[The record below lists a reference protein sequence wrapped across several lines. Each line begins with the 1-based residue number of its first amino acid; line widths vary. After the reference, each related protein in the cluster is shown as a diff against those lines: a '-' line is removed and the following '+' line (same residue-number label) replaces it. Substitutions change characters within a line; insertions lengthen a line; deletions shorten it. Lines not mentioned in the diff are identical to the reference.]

1 MPNKEK
7 NIALVGRPNVGKSRL
22 FNRILGRRVSIVHD
36 KPGVTRDIVIERLG
50 DNLFLMDTGG
60 IGATGDV
67 AETVIAE
74 ATTAQANFAI
84 MAADEIIFVVDSQEG
99 LTPLDE
105 EIAASLRKSGKPVI
119 VAVNKIDLPKH
130 SARAGEFFK
139 LGFKDLV
146 EVSAEHGYGAE
157 NLISL
162 IERDF
167 GSIESSPEIEDSSR
181 IKICVAGRP
190 NVGKS
195 SICNSLLGQERLIV
209 SDVAG
214 TTRDCVACDIDAE
227 LKKGETVKFRLF
239 DTAGVRLRRKTNTS
253 LDFLSTQRAKRAM
266 NSSDVVFLVLDAM
279 EGVSELDKKLSG
291 EILEAGASIVVAV
304 NKWDYAVE
312 TFRKDGLSGY
322 KNLSEFGKK
331 FEEAVREH
339 FHFLKDSPIYFVS
352 AKSGVGVEKL
362 LKAAYRIHAKMNL
375 NAGTSKLNACLAKL
389 VKENPPPY
397 ISGKRFK
404 IYYAVKTASRPYTLR
419 IYCNTTGALSQ
430 TYRRY
435 IENGVRERFGLGGV
449 ALKIEAVGKP
459 QQSAEER
466 IGAKKDSKSKKVLK
480 KTFSEKSQEKPAPKK
495 RKKETSKQKTK
506 RISEKRRSAKRDARQ
521 NAKRNKARR

>member
-1 MPNKEK
+1 MSNKEK

-36 KPGVTRDIVIERLG
+36 KPGVTRDIVSEKLG
-50 DNLFLMDTGG
+50 ENLFLMDTGG
-60 IGATGDV
+60 IGASGDV
-67 AETVIAE
+67 AEEVIAK

-84 MAADEIIFVVDSQEG
+84 MAADEIIFVVDSQDG
-99 LTPLDE
+99 LTALDE
-105 EIAASLRKSGKPVI
+105 EIAKTLRKSGKPVI
-119 VAVNKIDLPKH
+119 LAVNKIDMPQH
-130 SARAGEFFK
+130 STRSSEFFK

-157 NLISL
+157 NLTAL

-167 GSIESSPEIEDSSR
+167 GKIEKSPEDDGVNR

-195 SICNSLLGQERLIV
+195 SICNRLLGQERLIV

-214 TTRDCVACDIDAE
+214 TTRDCVALDIDAE
-227 LKKGETVKFRLF
+227 IKKDEITKFRLF
-239 DTAGVRLRRKTNTS
+239 DTAGVRLKRKTNTS

-266 NSSDVVFLVLDAM
+266 ALSDVVFLVLDAM

-291 EILEAGASIVVAV
+291 EILEEGASIVVVV

-312 TFRKDGLSGY
+312 TFRKEALSGY
-322 KNLSEFGKK
+322 KNLSDFGKK

-352 AKSGVGVEKL
+352 AKSGNGIEKL
-362 LKAAYRIHAKMNL
+362 LKAAARLRAKMDL

-389 VKENPPPY
+389 IKENPPPY

-419 IYCNTTGALSQ
+419 LYCNTTNALST
-430 TYRRY
+430 TYKRY

-449 ALKIEAVGKP
+449 SLKIEAVGKP
-459 QQSAEER
+459 KQTPEER
-466 IGAKKDSKSKKVLK
+466 IGLK
-480 KTFSEKSQEKPAPKK
+480 KNPQKKSFEKREWQKRASKPATRQRTKK
-495 RKKETSKQKTK
+495 TEKTRRYKK
-506 RISEKRRSAKRDARQ
+506 
-521 NAKRNKARR
+521 